1 MDILE
6 RSHMGVLRVKKP
18 EKEKEKKKKRK
29 NDLFKGIATL

>member
-18 EKEKEKKKKRK
+18 EKEKEKKKKEK
-29 NDLFKGIATL
+29 WS

>member
-18 EKEKEKKKKRK
+18 EKEKEKKKGKMILVK
-29 NDLFKGIATL
+29 A

>member
-18 EKEKEKKKKRK
+18 EKEKEKKKKGK
-29 NDLFKGIATL
+29 MICLKA

>member
-18 EKEKEKKKKRK
+18 EKEKEKKKRK
-29 NDLFKGIATL
+29 NDLNKGIVIL

>member
-18 EKEKEKKKKRK
+18 EKEKEKKKEKWS
-29 NDLFKGIATL
+29 

>member
-18 EKEKEKKKKRK
+18 EKEKEKKKKK
-29 NDLFKGIATL
+29 NDLSKGIVTL

>member
-18 EKEKEKKKKRK
+18 EKEKEKKKKGK
-29 NDLFKGIATL
+29 MILVKA

>member
-18 EKEKEKKKKRK
+18 EKEKEKKRK
-29 NDLFKGIATL
+29 NDLSKGIVTLW